1 MTPNPLFNKQFTP
14 YEQYIMFIGYLDRIH
29 YEMANKSHGN
39 EKAHEFDH
47 MVMGVLN
54 KKVTEM
60 LFPDGDC
67 TKEMI
72 ENIGDQ
78 MGKLKMSDRIDEIL
92 DHIKHVLGKYDR
104 LDKLDGKQLKS
115 VMKELWG

>member
-1 MTPNPLFNKQFTP
+1 MTPNSLFNKQFTP

-29 YEMANKSHGN
+29 YEMANKSKGN
-39 EKAHEFDH
+39 QEAHNFDH

-60 LFPDGDC
+60 LFPDGGC
-67 TKEMI
+67 TQEMVT
-72 ENIGDQ
+72 NIGDQ
-78 MGKLKMSDRIDEIL
+78 MGKLNMSDRINEIL
-92 DHIKHVLGKYDR
+92 EHVKHILNKYER
-104 LDKLDGKQLKS
+104 IDKLDDKQYKS